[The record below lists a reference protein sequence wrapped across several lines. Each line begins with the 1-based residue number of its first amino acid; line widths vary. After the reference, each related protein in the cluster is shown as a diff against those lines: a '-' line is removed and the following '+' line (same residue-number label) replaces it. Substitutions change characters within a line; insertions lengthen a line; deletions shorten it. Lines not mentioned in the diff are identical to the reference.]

1 MGTYRYA
8 IGEYLTR
15 HDAENALDA
24 KFASGE
30 LTHGKLP
37 KIEAG
42 FGAWPFVITI
52 EANDRKPEVQ
62 PYPSGA
68 LTDIAKQLLDDF
80 GLTLAQIKNFAA
92 DLPGECEAIEE
103 NRSEAYWTERSAPD
117 DSAYRRDMINAGRGE
132 LLP

>member
-1 MGTYRYA
+1 MSYRYA
-8 IGEYLTR
+8 IGEYLT
-15 HDAENALDA
+15 HEEAQAALDA
-24 KFASGE
+24 MFASGE
-30 LTHGKLP
+30 VSLSKLP

-42 FGAWPFVITI
+42 AGVWPFVITVDTG
-52 EANDRKPEVQ
+52 EANKPEVP
-62 PYPSGA
+62 PYPNEA
-68 LTDIAKQLLDDF
+68 MADICQQLLDDF